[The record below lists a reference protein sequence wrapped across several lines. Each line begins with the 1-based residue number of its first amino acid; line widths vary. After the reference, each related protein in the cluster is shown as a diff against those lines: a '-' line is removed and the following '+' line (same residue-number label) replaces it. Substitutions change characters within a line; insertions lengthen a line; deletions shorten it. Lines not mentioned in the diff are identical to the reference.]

1 MSDLKIASDLRL
13 QIEYVAPGS
22 LVANEL
28 NPKKHPD
35 RQINALARNFAE
47 AGFLVPVI
55 IDQKNVIYAGHGRV
69 LAALKA
75 GISMIPA
82 VRLAHLSDHQ
92 LRALMLADNR
102 LAELGSIDQQLL
114 AENLKLL
121 TVDGIDLDL
130 EAATAF
136 TMGEI
141 DKVLEEAIEQEEE
154 EDPDDA
160 PIATV
165 DGPPVNRLGDL
176 WDLGG
181 RHRLICGSSLEPIVW
196 AQLMDGQK
204 ASMSCSD
211 FPYNVKIRGNVS
223 NRSDAREFA
232 MASGEMGR
240 KEFTEFETDVFRHI
254 ATHSE
259 PASTHMAFTDWRHV
273 LEMQLAGEAVFSEL
287 KNVCVWNKLSGSMGS
302 LYRSQHELIFVWKL
316 GRGRS
321 RNNVQLGKF
330 GRNRSNVWNYP
341 GVGTFRHSDEGDL
354 LKLHVTPK
362 PVRMIADAI
371 LDVSARGDIV
381 IDAFLGS
388 GPTIIAAERVGRR
401 CFGVEIDPHF
411 ADIIIRRF
419 ERHSGEAAVHVTS
432 GRTFAEIS
440 AERLAQRDEE
450 AA

>member
-1 MSDLKIASDLRL
+1 MTDEKLTSELRL
-13 QIEYVAPGS
+13 QIEYVPPAS
-22 LVANEL
+22 LIANEL

-35 RQINALARNFAE
+35 RQINALARNFSAN
-47 AGFLVPVI
+47 GFLVPVI
-55 IDQKNVIYAGHGRV
+55 IDQSNIIYAGHARV

-75 GISMIPA
+75 GVSMIPA
-82 VRLAHLSDHQ
+82 VRLNHLNDHQ

-102 LAELGSIDQQLL
+102 LAELGTIDEQLL

-121 TVDGIDLDL
+121 TVDGLDLDL

-141 DKVLEEAIEQEEE
+141 DKLIEDANGEEEA
-154 EDPDDA
+154 DPDDA
-160 PIATV
+160 MV
-165 DGPPVNRLGDL
+165 EVEEGPAINRAGDL
-176 WDLGG
+176 WALAG

-196 AQLMDGQK
+196 AQLMDGLK
-204 ASMSCSD
+204 ATMSCSD
-211 FPYNVKIRGNVS
+211 FPYNVNIRGNVS
-223 NRSDAREFA
+223 NRAGVREFA
-232 MASGEMGR
+232 MASGEMTR
-240 KEFTEFETDVFRHI
+240 EQFTGFETDVFGNI
-254 ATHSE
+254 AAHSE
-259 PASTHMAFTDWRHV
+259 PASTHLAFTDWRHL
-273 LEMQLAGEAVFSEL
+273 LEMQTAGEAVFSEL
-287 KNVCVWNKLSGSMGS
+287 RNVIVWDKQRGSMGS

-321 RNNVQLGKF
+321 RNNVQLGRF
-330 GRNRSNVWNYP
+330 GRNRSNVWSYP

-388 GPTIIAAERVGRR
+388 GTSIIAAERVGRR

-419 ERHSGEAAVHVTS
+419 ERHSGEAAIHVAT
-432 GRTFAEIS
+432 GKTFAEIA
-440 AERLAQRDEE
+440 AERLATAKEE